1 MEENTVEMCA
11 LDRRL
16 PRYYKGHDMDML
28 LQKMINR
35 KPLTSEEENIINE
48 AQNIYYK
55 QQFEE
60 SQAHWDEYKRT
71 HPGMYIKYTD
81 PQRTDRQ

>member
-1 MEENTVEMCA
+1 MSRSEICA

-16 PRYYKGHDMDML
+16 PRYYKGYDMDIL

-35 KPLTSEEENIINE
+35 KPLTPKEENIIDE

-60 SQAHWDEYKRT
+60 SQTHWDEYKRT

>member
-1 MEENTVEMCA
+1 MEENTSEICA

-16 PRYYKGHDMDML
+16 PRYYKGHDMDIL

-35 KPLTSEEENIINE
+35 KPLTPEEENIIDE

-55 QQFEE
+55 Q
-60 SQAHWDEYKRT
+60 
-71 HPGMYIKYTD
+71 
-81 PQRTDRQ
+81 